1 MDVVRK
7 PFTDRI
13 EQANIRPKINQTTFY
28 STTEGKKIHG
38 TEMER
43 DYWWRNMRNAVLFDP
58 CVKDM
63 LTDGIRV
70 FIEISPRPV
79 LSHYLNSIG
88 QSSEFEDFTV
98 IQVRRNKI

>member
-7 PFTDRI
+7 PFNDQI
-13 EQANIRPKINQTTFY
+13 AQANIRPKINQTTLY

-63 LTDGIRV
+63 LADGIRV

-88 QSSEFEDFTV
+88 DSSEFEDFSV
-98 IQVRRNKI
+98 IQVSKN